1 MFWSS
6 LINNDCENKAVSIVT
21 HLHESQ
27 IVKKLH
33 SFTYTIEEKD
43 MIEIKWPDETITTH
57 RVFEHSDILGIF
69 IDIHEVRLSIPLTKL
84 VGKVEVRLLF
94 K

>member
-1 MFWSS
+1 MLWSS

-21 HLHESQ
+21 LLPESQ

-33 SFTYTIEEKD
+33 SFTYTIEEND
-43 MIEIKWPDETITTH
+43 MIEIKWPDKTITTH
-57 RVFEHSDILGIF
+57 RVFEYSDILGIF